1 MMRKRKFK
9 ILVGIFL
16 ICVFLCSSCIQ
27 SCVPPLISK
36 NLSGTKDKYVDIAT
50 YGSDGNPRKIT
61 FDAIP
66 ERVVLDITND
76 LETLLSLEQGDR
88 IALTSVNKESVF
100 YRQLQEKYPE
110 ELRKVHQFSTHN
122 FDMETVVAAQPD
134 LIIGWKS
141 TFSPSWLRTTSWWEK
156 RGINTYIVATS
167 NKTVPEGTIEEECQ
181 YLLDMGRIFGEEDKA
196 KNYVDEI
203 YTEISKIKEEIKG
216 RKPPTVM
223 VIEMTKRYII
233 NYDRNWLVGD
243 MVERLGGKMPVES
256 LRLGQEDLLYY
267 DPDVIFISYYSKATE
282 SASKYLMEDPK
293 FKSMKAVK
301 NRRIYPLKFNLMYT
315 TGIRTI
321 DGLRTIK
328 QGLYPE

>member
-9 ILVGIFL
+9 IFGGIFL
-16 ICVFLCSSCIQ
+16 VCVFLCSSCMQ
-27 SCVPPLISK
+27 SCVLTPISK
-36 NLSGTKDKYVDIAT
+36 NVSGSKAKSVEIAT
-50 YGSDGNPRKIT
+50 YSSDGNSKNIV
-61 FDAIP
+61 FNEIP
-66 ERVVLDITND
+66 ARVVLDINND
-76 LETLLSLEQGDR
+76 LETLLAFGQGGR
-88 IALTSVNKESVF
+88 VALTSVKKESAF
-100 YRQLQEKYPE
+100 YRQMQEKYPE
-110 ELRKVHQFSTHN
+110 ELQKVQQFSTHN
-122 FDMETVVAAQPD
+122 LDMETVVAAQPD

-167 NKTVPEGTIEEECQ
+167 NKTVPEGTVEEECQ
-181 YLLDMGRIFGEEDKA
+181 YLLDMGRIFREEDKA
-196 KNYVDEI
+196 KCYVNEI
-203 YTEISKIKEEIKG
+203 HTEISKIKEELKG
-216 RKPPTVM
+216 RNHPTVM

-243 MVERLGGKMPVES
+243 MVESLGGKMPVAS

-301 NRRIYPLKFNLMYT
+301 NGRIYPLKFNLMYT
-315 TGIRTI
+315 TGVRTAE
-321 DGLRTIK
+321 GLRTIK